1 MSHNE
6 TQKTPIGENLLN
18 HLQTIHFDAD
28 GYKLA
33 GTLHLPETPNP
44 PVVIGCHGLLADRN
58 SPKQISLAQAC
69 NAQGIAYFRFDH
81 RGCGESQGVFHE
93 VTSLESRCSD
103 LYHAIEA
110 LQHNPLVGPP
120 AALFGS
126 SFGGTAVLAY
136 AARHRTPAL
145 ITYAAPLDS
154 KSIRRAN
161 IRDNQGNPPDTSL
174 LTDALV
180 FDIAPQL
187 HNLKNILIAHSQN
200 DETVPVAHARKIHA
214 IAGDP
219 KKLIIFQGGDHRMSD
234 PHHQQQFETV
244 FIDWIKRQRG

>member
-1 MSHNE
+1 MTH
-6 TQKTPIGENLLN
+6 Q
-18 HLQTIHFDAD
+18 QTIRFEAD
-28 GYKLA
+28 GYLLT
-33 GTLHLPETPNP
+33 GTLHMPDVDSPQ
-44 PVVIGCHGLLADRN
+44 VVIGCHGLLADRN
-58 SPKQISLAQAC
+58 SPKQISLAHAC

-103 LYHAIEA
+103 LFHAIET
-110 LQHNPLVGPP
+110 LEHNPLVGPP

-126 SFGGTAVLAY
+126 SFGGTVVLAY
-136 AARHRTPAL
+136 AARHQTPAL
-145 ITYAAPLDS
+145 ITYAAPINS
-154 KSIRRAN
+154 KSIHHAN

-187 HNLKNILIAHSQN
+187 HNLNNILIAHSQN
-200 DETVPVAHARKIHA
+200 DETVPVEHARQIHA
-214 IAGDP
+214 IAGAP

-234 PHHQQQFETV
+234 PNHQHQFEHI
-244 FIDWIKRQRG
+244 FIKWIKNHSI